1 MLFSL
6 LEASAVLCAL
16 AYMVLVAREHIACWA
31 FAFVS
36 TALFTYVFFEAA
48 LSFSMLLNIYYMVM
62 AGYGFWQWRQ
72 PNNQDEATSIHT
84 RNPTFHL
91 MLIGVGLLV
100 SAVLIAWTMEYS
112 FNQAMLIGVL
122 DIVVSVFSI
131 MATVMVA
138 HKVYENWFYWMA
150 INAAAVVLYSLSG
163 LYMSAGL
170 FVVYF
175 VFSLYGWREWRGL
188 IIHRA

>member
-1 MLFSL
+1 
-6 LEASAVLCAL
+6 
-16 AYMVLVAREHIACWA
+16 
-31 FAFVS
+31 
-36 TALFTYVFFEAA
+36 
-48 LSFSMLLNIYYMVM
+48 
-62 AGYGFWQWRQ
+62 
-72 PNNQDEATSIHT
+72 
-84 RNPTFHL
+84 

-188 IIHRA
+188 IVHRA

>member
-16 AYMVLVAREHIACWA
+16 AYMVLVAREHIACWG

-72 PNNQDEATSIHT
+72 PNNQVATTSIHT
-84 RNPTFHL
+84 RNPSFHL
-91 MLIGVGLLV
+91 MLIGAGLLV